1 MKKILIATTA
11 LVATAGVAS
20 AELTLSG
27 YARFGML
34 YNEGATSG
42 FDAGETTTTSRFR
55 VQMDA
60 STETDGGV
68 KLSVTSR
75 FEANGGGQSSLNA
88 PRFSVSS
95 SGLSVSLGNICG
107 AIECMPGVYTG
118 GQKSAGIGLSG
129 LGYNN
134 MVVNTG
140 SYAGDSLGTAAAA
153 ANYFNWDAY
162 SSSGQGAA
170 GRNGVELTYAMGDF
184 KAHISYS
191 DRNAVTAIAPTPGS
205 VGRAAATANTTLAG
219 FVAYT
224 FSGWTA
230 AVGFQDADIA
240 SQDKTIVTLGG
251 AIGDVKLTAGYADNN
266 GVDKYALA
274 AAYALNSGLSL
285 HGFVAVEDG
294 NTGAASIYDGESYGV
309 GVSYNLGAGASIEAG
324 IAQASDGVTKADL
337 GLHFSF

>member
-11 LVATAGVAS
+11 LVATTGVAA
-20 AELTLSG
+20 AELTLGG

-34 YNEGATSG
+34 YSEGATNG
-42 FDAGETTTTSRFR
+42 FDAGEVSTTSRFR

-68 KLSVTSR
+68 TLSVTSR
-75 FEANGGGQSSLNA
+75 FEANGGGQSSFNS
-88 PRFSVSS
+88 PRFTVAS

-107 AIECMPGVYTG
+107 AIECMPNVYTG

-129 LGYNN
+129 LGYHN
-134 MVVNTG
+134 MVINTG
-140 SYAGDSLGTAAAA
+140 NT
-153 ANYFNWDAY
+153 YFNWDAY

-170 GRNGVELTYAMGDF
+170 GRNGVEVVYSMGDF
-184 KAHISYS
+184 KAHLSYS
-191 DRNAVTAIAPTPGS
+191 DRNPVAGPPAVAG
-205 VGRAAATANTTLAG
+205 NTTVAG
-219 FVAYT
+219 HVAYT

-230 AVGFQDADIA
+230 AIGFQDADDN

-251 AIGDVKLTAGYADNN
+251 TIGDLRVTAGYADNN
-266 GVDKYALA
+266 GVDKFALA
-274 AAYALNSGLSL
+274 GAYNLGNGLSL
-285 HGFVAVEDG
+285 HGFIASEDG
-294 NTGAASIYDGESYGV
+294 NAPALAAFDGESYGV

-324 IAQASDGVTKADL
+324 IIQTSNSLVKADL